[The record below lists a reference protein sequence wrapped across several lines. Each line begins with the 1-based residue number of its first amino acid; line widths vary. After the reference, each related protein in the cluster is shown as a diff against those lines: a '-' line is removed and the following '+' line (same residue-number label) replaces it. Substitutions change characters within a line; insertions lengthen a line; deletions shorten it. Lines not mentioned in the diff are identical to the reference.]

1 MPGVPRTGYVQPKT
15 PYLTPP
21 KVGPVEAQALEA
33 LRVALRTQRAAD
45 YSLAQAKRGGA
56 KRYIAEAEA
65 KLADARTRVT
75 EARCDLDTALE
86 D

>member
-1 MPGVPRTGYVQPKT
+1 MQRD
-15 PYLTPP
+15 
-21 KVGPVEAQALEA
+21 EA
-33 LRVALRTQRAAD
+33 LRVALRKQRAAD